1 MLKEFTG
8 NHFNFIATDRVE
20 GDTYKNHSLVI
31 EKNPGCG
38 GVEIKG
44 KYGIDHDEPDD
55 CPF

>member
-8 NHFNFIATDRVE
+8 NHFDFIATDRVE

-38 GVEIKG
+38 DVEIKG
-44 KYGIDHDEPDD
+44 KIWD
-55 CPF
+55 